1 MDTADQQPLVGEAP
15 ENTGEALLRASW
27 LPLALVCFTGLVSVF
42 NASVLPMAISGV
54 VEGLDTTI
62 SNVQLAIVAYG
73 VFVAAFTVTGGKIS
87 GVLGARNTQLLGLT
101 VYAAGMLTCFLAP
114 AVSVLIA
121 GEAVAGLGG
130 ALLVPNALAILGQAY
145 SGTQRTVAVSILAG
159 TTGIGAALA
168 LLAGGFLVQTWGWRA
183 PFLLLLVVIAGTMV
197 IALRV
202 VLPRTPFAGT
212 IDKTSIA
219 LSAVGV
225 LLLVAAIN
233 QIGSWGLLLAAES
246 APVSVLGLSP
256 VLALLL
262 LGVLVLHVFAA
273 RQHSLLDDGRT
284 ALLDPQVWGSGL
296 NRACLSGLVAVNLL
310 MAGVSYLL
318 PLYTQMVLGKSPMG
332 SALMLV
338 PISLAALVSAAA
350 TPVLMRL
357 VACRRLLTGA
367 HVLAAASVILLALTI
382 SNQWSGGWTWLSE
395 VCLGLGIGVGLSAG
409 SALLMETSP
418 PSLSGEIGSA
428 RGMANFLGLCTG
440 TAVAGA
446 VLMAVLAQSAS
457 NRVADDPDLR
467 SDSRIEVTTSSV
479 SFVENDDLRGR
490 LAGLELTSAQLDRAV
505 GINVESRL
513 VALRASL
520 FVLGLAVLL
529 PIVTFR
535 HLPARREQ
543 EE

>member
-1 MDTADQQPLVGEAP
+1 MSTESADEAH
-15 ENTGEALLRASW
+15 LRATW
-27 LPLALVCFTGLVSVF
+27 LPLILVCFTGLVSVF
-42 NASVLPMAISGV
+42 NASVLPMAISAV

-73 VFVAAFTVTGGKIS
+73 VFVAAFTITGGKIS

-101 VYAAGMLTCFLAP
+101 VYAAGMLICLLAQE
-114 AVSVLIA
+114 VSMLVA

-168 LLAGGFLVQTWGWRA
+168 LLVGGFLVQTWSWRA
-183 PFLLLLVVIAGTMV
+183 PFLLLLVVIVGTLV
-197 IALRV
+197 IASRV
-202 VLPRTPFAGT
+202 VLPRTPFLGSV
-212 IDKTSIA
+212 DKVSIA

-233 QIGSWGLLLAAES
+233 QIGAWGLLLAADS
-246 APVSVLGLSP
+246 APVGVLGLSP

-262 LGVLVLHVFAA
+262 LGVLVLHVFAV
-273 RQHSLLDDGRT
+273 RQHSLQDSGRT
-284 ALLDPQVWGSGL
+284 ALLAPQVFGSGL

-332 SALMLV
+332 SAMMLV

-350 TPVLMRL
+350 TPILMRL
-357 VACRRLLTGA
+357 VACRWLLTGA
-367 HVLAAASVILLALTI
+367 HVLAAASVILLAFTI
-382 SNQWSGGWTWLSE
+382 SNHWSGVWTGVSE

-409 SALLMETSP
+409 AALLMETSP
-418 PSLSGEIGSA
+418 PSLAGEIGSA
-428 RGMANFLGLCTG
+428 RGMATFLGLCTG

-446 VLMAVLAQSAS
+446 VLMSVLAQSAS
-457 NRVADDPDLR
+457 SRVADDPDLQ
-467 SDSRIEVTTSSV
+467 SDSRIHVTTSSV
-479 SFVENDDLRGR
+479 SFVANDDLRGR
-490 LAGLELTSAQLDRAV
+490 LVGLDLTSEQLDRAV
-505 GINVESRL
+505 EINIESRL

-529 PIVTFR
+529 PIVAFR
-535 HLPARREQ
+535 HLPARREP
-543 EE
+543 EG

>member
-1 MDTADQQPLVGEAP
+1 MDTADQLPSVTVTTESAVDAQ
-15 ENTGEALLRASW
+15 LRASW
-27 LPLALVCFTGLVSVF
+27 LPLVLVCFTGLVSVF
-42 NASVLPMAISGV
+42 NATVLPMAISGI

-73 VFVAAFTVTGGKIS
+73 VFVAAFTITGGKIS
-87 GVLGARNTQLLGLT
+87 GVLGARNTQLLGLGI
-101 VYAAGMLTCFLAP
+101 YAVGMLSCVLAQN
-114 AVSVLIA
+114 VSGLIA
-121 GEAVAGLGG
+121 GEAIAGLGG
-130 ALLVPNALAILGQAY
+130 ALLVPNALAILGQTY
-145 SGTQRTVAVSILAG
+145 SGTQRTVAVSVLAG

-168 LLAGGFLVQTWGWRA
+168 LLVGGFLVQAWGWRA
-183 PFLLLLVVIAGTMV
+183 PFVLLLVVIAGTSV
-197 IALRV
+197 IAYRLR
-202 VLPRTPFAGT
+202 LPRTTFRGAV
-212 IDKTSIA
+212 DKMSIA

-225 LLLVAAIN
+225 LMLVAAIN
-233 QIGSWGLLLAAES
+233 QIGSWGLLLAADG
-246 APVSVLGLSP
+246 APLSVLGLSP

-262 LGVLVLHVFAA
+262 IGGLVLHTFVA
-273 RQHSLLDDGRT
+273 RQHALLDTDRT
-284 ALLDPQVWGSGL
+284 PLLDPQVFGSGL

-318 PLYTQMVLGKSPMG
+318 PLYTQMVLGKSPLG
-332 SALMLV
+332 TALMLI

-357 VACRRLLTGA
+357 LACRWLLTAA

-382 SNQWSGGWTWLSE
+382 SNQWSGAWTLISE
-395 VCLGLGIGVGLSAG
+395 ICLGLGIGVGLSAG

-418 PSLSGEIGSA
+418 QSLSGEIGSA

-446 VLMAVLAQSAS
+446 VLMSVLAQSAS
-457 NRVADDPDLR
+457 VRVADDLDLM

-479 SFVENDDLRGR
+479 SFVENDDLRSR
-490 LAGLELTSAQLDRAV
+490 LAGMELTSAQLDRAV
-505 GINVESRL
+505 EINVESRL

-520 FVLGLAVLL
+520 CVLGLAALL

-535 HLPARREQ
+535 HLPSRREVD
-543 EE
+543 

>member
-1 MDTADQQPLVGEAP
+1 
-15 ENTGEALLRASW
+15 
-27 LPLALVCFTGLVSVF
+27 
-42 NASVLPMAISGV
+42 V

-101 VYAAGMLTCFLAP
+101 VYAAGMLICLLAP
-114 AVSVLIA
+114 AVSALIA

-168 LLAGGFLVQTWGWRA
+168 LLAGGFLVETWGWRA
-183 PFLLLLVVIAGTMV
+183 PFLLLLVVIAGTIV

-202 VLPRTPFAGT
+202 VLPRTPFVGT

-246 APVSVLGLSP
+246 APLSVLGLSP
-256 VLALLL
+256 VLLLLL

-273 RQHSLLDDGRT
+273 RQYSLLDDGRT
-284 ALLDPQVWGSGL
+284 ALLDPEVWGSGL

-318 PLYTQMVLGKSPMG
+318 PLYTQMVLGKSPMS

-350 TPVLMRL
+350 TPVLMRRL
-357 VACRRLLTGA
+357 ACRQLLTGA
-367 HVLAAASVILLALTI
+367 HVLAAGSVMLLALTI
-382 SNQWSGGWTWLSE
+382 SNQWTGGWTSLSE

-428 RGMANFLGLCTG
+428 RGMANFLGLCAG

-446 VLMAVLAQSAS
+446 VLMSVLAQSAS

-467 SDSRIEVTTSSV
+467 LDGRIEVTTSSV

-490 LAGLELTSAQLDRAV
+490 LAGMELTSAQLDRAV
-505 GINVESRL
+505 EINVESRL

-535 HLPARREQ
+535 HLPARREP